1 MKSLM
6 FFILVGLATLVSGDL
21 VLDEVRPYYYFSFLR
36 DNTRKKQLCFVQDGD
51 SFSVSLDGVLLLQ
64 HTTEQPLMAVGKG
77 TFEAI
82 YNQAIASFK
91 KPKLLKIFEFSL

>member
-6 FFILVGLATLVSGDL
+6 FFFLVGLATLVSGDL
-21 VLDEVRPYYYFSFLR
+21 VLNEVRPYCYFSFLR
-36 DNTRKKQLCFVQDGD
+36 DNKKQQLCFVQDGD
-51 SFSVSLDGVLLLQ
+51 SFSVSVDGVLLLQ

-82 YNQAIASFK
+82 YNQAIASRK
-91 KPKLLKIFEFSL
+91 KAKLLEMFEFFA